1 MSQNTVTRAYLA
13 DVIHQELG
21 FSRAESMEMVDAVF
35 EELILAL
42 EETGVLKISSF
53 GSFRVREKAARV
65 GRNPKTMEEA
75 VIDARKTVSFYAS
88 NLLKDHINQA
98 SNKS

>member
-13 DVIHQELG
+13 DIVHQELG
-21 FSRAESMEMVDAVF
+21 FSKAEAMDMVDAVF
-35 EELILAL
+35 EELIKAL

-75 VIDARKTVSFYAS
+75 VIEARKTVSFYAS
-88 NLLKDHINQA
+88 NLLKDYINNTA
-98 SNKS
+98 SK

>member
-1 MSQNTVTRAYLA
+1 MSQNTITRAYLA
-13 DVIHQELG
+13 DVVHQELG
-21 FSRAESMEMVDAVF
+21 FSKAESMDVVDAVF
-35 EELILAL
+35 EELALAL

-75 VIDARKTVSFYAS
+75 VIKARKTVSFYAS
-88 NLLKDHINQA
+88 NLLKEYINKTSQ
-98 SNKS
+98 K

>member
-1 MSQNTVTRAYLA
+1 MSQNTITRAYLA
-13 DVIHQELG
+13 DVVHQELG
-21 FSRAESMEMVDAVF
+21 FSKAESMDVVDAVF
-35 EELILAL
+35 EELALAL

-75 VIDARKTVSFYAS
+75 VIKARKTVSFYAS
-88 NLLKDHINQA
+88 NLLKEYINKT
-98 SNKS
+98 SEK

>member
-1 MSQNTVTRAYLA
+1 MSQNSITRAYLA
-13 DVIHQELG
+13 DVVHQELG
-21 FSRAESMEMVDAVF
+21 FSKAESMDVVDAVF
-35 EELILAL
+35 EELALAL

-75 VIDARKTVSFYAS
+75 VIKARKTVSFYAS
-88 NLLKDHINQA
+88 NLLKEYINKT
-98 SNKS
+98 SEK